1 MDLIGEYKIPAPRA
15 KVWEAL
21 NDPAI
26 LKQCIEGCEELNKDG
41 ENGFTAKVTAKVGPV
56 KAKFAGKVTLEN
68 IDAPNGYT
76 IRGEG
81 QGGVAGFAKGAADVK
96 LRDDGADTVLNY
108 SARAEV
114 GGKLASVGSRLVEGV
129 AKKTADDFFGKF
141 SRIVG
146 AGGGVSAPAPQ
157 MQQGAPTQGSVLG
170 DGPGEREQPVAVDP
184 AQNVAEGAQ
193 VQQSAAAAPLGMASS
208 ASAAGPATHGTS
220 ASAAPVATPNATGG
234 LSPWVW
240 GVGLVVIVGVLWY
253 AFGR

>member
-1 MDLIGEYKIPAPRA
+1 MDLTGEYRIPAPRA

-26 LKQCIEGCEELNKDG
+26 LKQCIDGCEELNREG
-41 ENGFTAKVTAKVGPV
+41 ENGFTAKVTAKIGPV

-68 IDAPNGYT
+68 IDPPNGYT

-81 QGGVAGFAKGAADVK
+81 SGGVAGFAKGGADVK
-96 LRDDGADTVLNY
+96 LRDDGADTILNY
-108 SARAEV
+108 TARAEV

-146 AGGGVSAPAPQ
+146 DASGGVAPSAPAPQ
-157 MQQGAPTQGSVLG
+157 MQQGPMQDNPQPTPAAIAAQEAPMGM
-170 DGPGEREQPVAVDP
+170 
-184 AQNVAEGAQ
+184 
-193 VQQSAAAAPLGMASS
+193 AAAAAQAEPVAHASPAATSSLSS
-208 ASAAGPATHGTS
+208 AS
-220 ASAAPVATPNATGG
+220 TPETGGG

-240 GVGLVVIVGVLWY
+240 GIGIVVVVGVLWY

>member
-1 MDLIGEYKIPAPRA
+1 MDLTGEYKIPAPRA

-26 LKQCIEGCEELNKDG
+26 LKQCIDGCEELNKDG
-41 ENGFTAKVTAKVGPV
+41 DNGFTAKVTAKVGPV

-68 IDAPNGYT
+68 IDPPNGYT

-81 QGGVAGFAKGAADVK
+81 TGGVAGFAKGSADVK

-108 SARAEV
+108 IARAEV

-141 SRIVG
+141 SKIVG
-146 AGGGVSAPAPQ
+146 DDNAPATTAPQ
-157 MQQGAPTQGSVLG
+157 MQQGPIQQGASLG
-170 DGPGEREQPVAVDP
+170 DGPGERERTMGPGDDA
-184 AQNVAEGAQ
+184 AEAAQ
-193 VQQSAAAAPLGMASS
+193 VQQAAAAAPLGTVGS
-208 ASAAGPATHGTS
+208 ASVAGPAVHS
-220 ASAAPVATPNATGG
+220 SSAASAPVVRANDSGG

-240 GVGLVVIVGVLWY
+240 GVGLVAVVGVLWY

>member
-1 MDLIGEYKIPAPRA
+1 
-15 KVWEAL
+15 
-21 NDPAI
+21 
-26 LKQCIEGCEELNKDG
+26 
-41 ENGFTAKVTAKVGPV
+41 
-56 KAKFAGKVTLEN
+56 
-68 IDAPNGYT
+68 
-76 IRGEG
+76 
-81 QGGVAGFAKGAADVK
+81 VK

-141 SRIVG
+141 SQIVG
-146 AGGGVSAPAPQ
+146 AGGGAAAPAPQ
-157 MQQGAPTQGSVLG
+157 TQQGAPTQGSVLG
-170 DGPGEREQPVAVDP
+170 DGPGEREQPAAVSP
-184 AQNVAEGAQ
+184 AQNVGEAAQ

-208 ASAAGPATHGTS
+208 ASAAGPATHGSS
-220 ASAAPVATPNATGG
+220 AAAAPVSTPNATGG